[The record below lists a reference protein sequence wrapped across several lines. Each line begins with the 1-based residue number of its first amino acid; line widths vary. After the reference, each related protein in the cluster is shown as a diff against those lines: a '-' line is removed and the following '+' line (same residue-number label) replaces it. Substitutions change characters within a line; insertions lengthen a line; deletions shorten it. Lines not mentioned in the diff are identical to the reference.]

1 MNSFQMLHPATLQ
14 EALQDLAAAGEK
26 AVLIAGGTDL
36 VVKMKDDLIHP
47 SALIDISTLREMH
60 GIAVAGNFLQI
71 GSATTMTEIAESPLV
86 KEHGFCLAQGAGEV
100 GSTQIRNRA
109 TIGGNIGN
117 ASPAA
122 DTVPCLVALGA
133 HALIAGQ
140 EGTREVP
147 VEDLFVGPGQTNLK
161 PGEIITHVAFPL
173 TKENETGFYVKLGK
187 RKAQAISV
195 VNVAVSLKVD
205 QARKVFTGVRIALGS
220 VAPTVVRAQEAE
232 TWLTGKEISQE
243 NIATA
248 ASLVEKH
255 ISPISDIRASAE
267 YRKQVSG
274 QLVFKAILEALE
286 RKNWI

>member
-1 MNSFQMLHPATLQ
+1 MLHPTTLQ
-14 EALQDLAAAGEK
+14 EALQDLATAGKE

-36 VVKMKDDLIHP
+36 VVKMKDDLISP
-47 SALIDISTLREMH
+47 STLIDLSSVQEMQ
-60 GIAVAGNFLQI
+60 GIAVVENYLQI
-71 GSATTMTEIAESPLV
+71 GAVTTMTEVAESGLV
-86 KEHGFCLAQGAGEV
+86 KEQGFCLSQGAGEV

-133 HALIAGQ
+133 YAKIAGQ

-147 VEDLFVGPGQTNLK
+147 VEELFVGPGQTILK

-173 TKENETGFYVKLGK
+173 AKENETGFYVKLGK

-195 VNVAVSLKVD
+195 VNVAVSLKLD
-205 QARKVFTGVRIALGS
+205 EARKTFTGVCIALGS
-220 VAPTVVRAQEAE
+220 VAPTVVRAKEAE
-232 TWLTGKEISQE
+232 EWLTGKEVSRDH
-243 NIATA
+243 IATA
-248 ASLVEKH
+248 ASLVEKNVT
-255 ISPISDIRASAE
+255 PISDVRASAE

-274 QLVFKAILEALE
+274 QLVFKAIYEALE